1 MDSKNVCPTS
11 YWNLMIEVPLEI
23 ELFKVE
29 LDQATILTSKK
40 YFSEFQINL
49 H

>member
-1 MDSKNVCPTS
+1 MDSKNIYPS
-11 YWNLMIEVPLEI
+11 AAWNLMIEVPLEI